1 MFENEIKFINDFTL
15 NKIKDLGSS
24 FTMVQFLST
33 EIHPSIK
40 KYVES
45 EINYIIHQDRK
56 KLIEN
61 SLFDYSGSKIS
72 NYFNLIADEIKK
84 SKKISFE
91 DIKNITLQ
99 AVSFNANFVVRPK
112 WALSKLIFG
121 NNKSVSI
128 NDVEMMLSYTY
139 YYEYLGNVFLA
150 YLNKK
155 KIMNISATEFE
166 LIMNKID
173 RELFTLHQ
181 SKLVDNALY
190 AMADFYNIGGLNKSS
205 VPIEAIEMFLKEKN
219 LTELLFK
226 LKKGFPVP
234 SRKKTDIDEIR
245 KVFYSEFPL
254 ETPIF
259 EEEKVE
265 ANEEGEPEEKAKP
278 QEEIKIEN
286 HFENPLKEVLPS
298 MDEKPEEIFEEEENQ
313 TISSDNIEAT
323 EKFLEDKVANETK
336 EQNPVFEEV
345 TEEIIEEDIK
355 NKVAEQ
361 PAESDEEIEEDIIS
375 KIKEGKIDKDK
386 QETDQVFEEIIEVT
400 DDEKLLDQFIEETDH
415 ENEDEIIIIDDKEEE
430 NVLEFFEQEAEIT
443 IEDKEEKPVNDLSH
457 MTQANTTEEITEELY
472 EEESEDLIEE
482 QTDLK
487 SVPDDT
493 QQEEIVVE
501 EKIEFEREDKDSL
514 QEQSLQEGLGET
526 ADTNKIINKEN
537 FEDIFSFLS
546 SKEIDK
552 IIKNL
557 FNSDSEDFANNV
569 EKLSACN
576 SFEEANEILENIFKY
591 ARIKPHSKEASALT
605 RAVTKY
611 FEQGN

>member
-24 FTMVQFLST
+24 FTIVQFLSA

-45 EINYIIHQDRK
+45 EINYLIHQDRK

-91 DIKNITLQ
+91 EIKNITLQ

-121 NNKSVSI
+121 NSKSVSL
-128 NDVEMMLSYTY
+128 NDIEMMLNYTY

-190 AMADFYNIGGLNKSS
+190 AIADFYNIGGLNKSTLP
-205 VPIEAIEMFLKEKN
+205 VEAIEMFLKEKN

-226 LKKGFPVP
+226 LKRGFPAP
-234 SRKKTDIDEIR
+234 TKKKTDIDDIR
-245 KVFYSEFPL
+245 KAFYSDFPL
-254 ETPIF
+254 ENTKF
-259 EEEKVE
+259 KEEGSDDSEKIEPEVEVKVE
-265 ANEEGEPEEKAKP
+265 S
-278 QEEIKIEN
+278 
-286 HFENPLKEVLPS
+286 HFDNPLKEEFQS
-298 MDEKPEEIFEEEENQ
+298 MEKKSEEMIEEEQVQSSDSESLFVEENQ
-313 TISSDNIEAT
+313 IEEKIIIDDKNKEPVFEEPAEEEAESET
-323 EKFLEDKVANETK
+323 EHQDLPLEDKVILEETLVDENKGSDLSEEEQKNE
-336 EQNPVFEEV
+336 QQFEEV
-345 TEEIIEEDIK
+345 
-355 NKVAEQ
+355 
-361 PAESDEEIEEDIIS
+361 
-375 KIKEGKIDKDK
+375 
-386 QETDQVFEEIIEVT
+386 IEVT
-400 DDEKLLDQFIEETDH
+400 EDEKLLDAFIEETKDQT
-415 ENEDEIIIIDDKEEE
+415 EDEEIIIIDDKEED
-430 NVLEFFEQEAEIT
+430 NVMEFFEQETEIT
-443 IEDKEEKPVNDLSH
+443 IDDQEDKINEDYSKAIVDETSVQEK
-457 MTQANTTEEITEELY
+457 TEENIEDKILEKTINEEN
-472 EEESEDLIEE
+472 
-482 QTDLK
+482 K
-487 SVPDDT
+487 S
-493 QQEEIVVE
+493 EEIVIE
-501 EKIEFEREDKDSL
+501 EKIEFERVDKDDLS
-514 QEQSLQEGLGET
+514 EESKIKDFEKAET
-526 ADTNKIINKEN
+526 EELSSKINKEN
-537 FEDIFSFLS
+537 FDDIFSFLTT
-546 SKEIDK
+546 KEIDR

-557 FNSDSEDFANNV
+557 FNSDSEDFANTV
-569 EKLSACN
+569 EKLSKCN
-576 SFEEANEILENIFKY
+576 SFDEANEILTNIFKY
-591 ARIKPHSKEASALT
+591 ARIKPHSKEATALT